1 MRARTCFQ
9 RALISAALLWVM
21 TFGFSFARADDWP
34 QFRGPKRDGVSRETG
49 LLNSWPKE
57 GPKLLWTY
65 RDAGA
70 GFSPPSIV
78 GDHFYCMGSKDT
90 MDYVFALDT
99 RTGEL
104 LWSTAVGPRRP
115 TGWGDGPCATP
126 TVDGDRL
133 YALSILGELHCIER
147 ATGKSLWNVHLKNEL
162 GGKVLHDGRY
172 TESCLIDG
180 DRLICSPGGK
190 NGTMAALDKRTGK
203 VIWHSKGLTDEAV
216 CSSPIL
222 VEIDGIRQYV
232 NLTGKG
238 VAGVAADDGRLL
250 WKNSLPTAWI
260 MVATPVSFQ
269 DCIYVT
275 AAYGVGCGLLKLS
288 REGEGIKADLVFRN
302 KLMKNHHSGVILVNG
317 MVFGNSDPNG
327 WICQDFETGKAIWDE
342 RFTFDKG
349 SIAYAEGHLYC
360 YGESKG
366 EVALIEASAKGW
378 IEKGRFMIPEQTKI
392 PRKQGKIWTP
402 PVIANGR
409 LYLRDNDLIF
419 CYDIKRS

>member
-1 MRARTCFQ
+1 MRARTSFQ
-9 RALISAALLWVM
+9 AALIGAALLWVV
-21 TFGFSFARADDWP
+21 TFGVSFARADDWP

-49 LLNSWPKE
+49 LLKSWPKE

-90 MDYVFALDT
+90 KDYVFALDT

-190 NGTMAALDKRTGK
+190 NGTMAALDKRSGK
-203 VIWHSKGLTDEAV
+203 VIWRSKGLTDEAV

-250 WKNSLPTAWI
+250 WKNSLPAAWI

-317 MVFGNSDPNG
+317 MIFGNSDPNG
-327 WICQDFETGKAIWDE
+327 WICQDIETGKAIWDE

-349 SIAYAEGHLYC
+349 SIAYAEEHFYC

-402 PVIANGR
+402 PVVANGR

>member
-1 MRARTCFQ
+1 MRARTSIQF
-9 RALISAALLWVM
+9 ALTGAAILWVA
-21 TFGFSFARADDWP
+21 TLEFSFVCADDWP
-34 QFRGPKRDGVSRETG
+34 QFRGPDRTGVSQETG
-49 LLNSWPKE
+49 LLKSWPKE

-78 GDHFYCMGSKDT
+78 GNHSYCMGSKDT
-90 MDYVFALDT
+90 KDYVFALDT

-126 TVDGDRL
+126 TVDGARL

-162 GGKVLHDGRY
+162 GGKILHDGRY

-180 DRLICSPGGK
+180 DRLICSPGGM
-190 NGTMAALDKRTGK
+190 NGTMAALDKRSGK
-203 VIWHSKGLTDEAV
+203 VIWRSKGLTDEAV
-216 CSSPIL
+216 CLSPIL

-232 NLTGKG
+232 NLTEKG

-250 WKNSLPTAWI
+250 WKNSLPAAWI
-260 MVATPVSFQ
+260 MVATPVSFK

-288 REGEGIKADLVFRN
+288 RDGEGIKADVVYRN

-317 MVFGNSDPNG
+317 MVFGSSDPNG
-327 WICQDFETGKAIWDE
+327 WICQDFETGKAIWNE

-349 SIAYAEGHLYC
+349 SIAYAEGHFYC

-378 IEKGRFMIPEQTKI
+378 IEKA
-392 PRKQGKIWTP
+392 
-402 PVIANGR
+402 V
-409 LYLRDNDLIF
+409 
-419 CYDIKRS
+419 S